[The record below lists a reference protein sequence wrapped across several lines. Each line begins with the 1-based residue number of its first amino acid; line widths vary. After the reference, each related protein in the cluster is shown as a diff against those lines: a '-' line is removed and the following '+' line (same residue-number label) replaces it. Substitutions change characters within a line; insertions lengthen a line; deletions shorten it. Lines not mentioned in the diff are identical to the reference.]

1 MEWRPQPGGIFD
13 RQSSTSGAPA
23 TMTVRK
29 QAAVTF
35 APLPARMDSGLR
47 KLIDEVVALTNQPSS
62 QVYIESV
69 VSRAPKRI
77 RLGGGIKRT
86 GEGEV
91 EEEEEKEVEQEVEV
105 EEAAVSVDQPTG
117 IFEGYMRQAIAEIDR
132 DVTPSDLYRN
142 DKYRSTFARV
152 IAAIVT
158 RASVQNPRL
167 GYRAV
172 SLLRSNENNMTT
184 AVHRMQRLLSASRW

>member
-1 MEWRPQPGGIFD
+1 
-13 RQSSTSGAPA
+13 
-23 TMTVRK
+23 MTVRK